1 MQNKTITATRR
12 KSDSKKTNRSKMITK
27 IHRVKQYDYKDT
39 KLRDVND
46 YIVIHNKEIHHDYRE
61 MQSLEET

>member
-27 IHRVKQYDYKDT
+27 IHRVKQYDYKDPCGNYKDT
-39 KLRDVND
+39 KLRDV
-46 YIVIHNKEIHHDYRE
+46 R
-61 MQSLEET
+61 